1 MESFLEKLKK
11 GMNIEGTL
19 VTEEAT
25 EEKTEEK
32 EPIKEKP
39 KKTRSKKA
47 AAAEKS
53 AEKKTKIE
61 VKKLSIGPTNL
72 LTEKERFLGEPGQLT
87 IDLYQTADELVLQ
100 SAIAGVKSEDLD
112 ISIENGI
119 LTIRGYRAKPTTEQN
134 IDYFTQECFWGPF
147 IREVVLPVEVD
158 AGRYQ
163 ASLQNGILTIRLP
176 KIEREK
182 KRKIIIQE

>member
-19 VTEEAT
+19 LTEETT
-25 EEKTEEK
+25 EEKKETEE
-32 EPIKEKP
+32 KEKP
-39 KKTRSKKA
+39 KKTRSKKTA
-47 AAAEKS
+47 S

-61 VKKLSIGPTNL
+61 VKKLSIEPTNL
-72 LTEKERFLGEPGQLT
+72 LTEKGRTLEEPGQLT

-112 ISIENGI
+112 ISIENEI
-119 LTIRGYRAKPTTEQN
+119 LTIRGYRAKPTAEQK

-147 IREVVLPVEVD
+147 IREIVLPVEVD
-158 AGRYQ
+158 TGRCQ
-163 ASLQNGILTIRLP
+163 ASFQNGILTIRLP